1 MSKINIVLILPNS
14 LLRVSNVIFV
24 NTLNHYGPFSKNSII
39 LFVVPPRVCIN
50 IFVFQFLLGL
60 TILLP
65 QEKII
70 KTMLMQNF
78 EGTMKSIMVFLKRAI
93 SLIYKKKMKIMHF

>member
-1 MSKINIVLILPNS
+1 MLILPNS

-24 NTLNHYGPFSKNSII
+24 NTLNHYGPFSKNSVI
-39 LFVVPPRVCIN
+39 LFVVPPKVCIN
-50 IFVFQFLLGL
+50 IFFFNFSWDLQ
-60 TILLP
+60 LP
-65 QEKII
+65 QEKIF

-93 SLIYKKKMKIMHF
+93 SLIYKKENENNAFLI